1 MNHRLLTGVIV
12 IVVLNGLFLTGCSQS
27 PSEADVVDS
36 EVQVQT
42 RVAQTLAARAES
54 NTDDEVIEED
64 QLEPTL
70 LPSEIPTITSLPTDT
85 PIPTDTLT
93 PTPSIPQ
100 VHVDVNTNCRS
111 GPGGIYDLKGYLL
124 VGQQAEVV
132 GQFADG
138 DYWVIKNPSRPG
150 ECWLWGNYATLE
162 GPVGQLPYFT
172 PPPTPTPTFTLTP
185 TFTSTPE
192 VNWTG
197 SWTTAYAEIGN
208 PYITIP
214 ISLTQSG
221 SIVYGNFTY
230 NTIYYNLTGSLS
242 SDLRTLTGYWDNG
255 ITTGPFLFHWLN
267 PNQFNGNAANGSIQ
281 WCGYRNG
288 AMIPSPCLYP

>member
-1 MNHRLLTGVIV
+1 MKPRLFT
-12 IVVLNGLFLTGCSQS
+12 VVLILLAIDALLMMAGCGQS
-27 PSEADVVDS
+27 PSETEVVDP

-42 RVAQTLAARAES
+42 RVAQTLAAMTENDA
-54 NTDDEVIEED
+54 DDEVIEEG
-64 QLEPTL
+64 QPEPTL
-70 LPSEIPTITSLPTDT
+70 LPSDIPTITPLPTDT

-93 PTPSIPQ
+93 PTPSVPQ

-111 GPGGIYDLKGYLL
+111 GPGGIFDLVGYLL

-132 GQFADG
+132 GQFANG

-172 PPPTPTPTFTLTP
+172 PPPTPTPTFTP
-185 TFTSTPE
+185 TPE

-197 SWTTAYAEIGN
+197 SWMTAYAEIGN
-208 PYITIP
+208 PYITFQ
-214 ISLTQSG
+214 ISLSQSG
-221 SIVYGNFTY
+221 SIVYGSFTY
-230 NTIYYNLTGSLS
+230 GTLNYDLTGSLS
-242 SDLRTLTGYWDNG
+242 NDLRTLTGYWDNG

-267 PNQFNGNAANGSIQ
+267 PNQFNGNAANGSIE

-288 AMIPSPCLYP
+288 ATIPSPCLYP